1 MNVNDPIWV
10 SGMDKQGNYIKQG
23 RKAIF
28 KGYMQNGTCL
38 IQFADIPFRKG
49 GLDSV
54 SITCLVSNVSPR
66 V

>member
-1 MNVNDPIWV
+1 MNMNEPIWV

-38 IQFADIPFRKG
+38 IKFADIPFRKG
-49 GLDSV
+49 SMDSM
-54 SITCLVSNVSPR
+54 SITCLLSNVSKR
-66 V
+66 I